1 MSTTKTELLR
11 KIRHKCLDC
20 VCEQPKEVE
29 LCPATQCPLWEFRM
43 GRDPFKTPRK
53 LSPAQQ
59 RSLQKAWAV
68 NARKNQSRG
77 NEKAK

>member
-29 LCPATQCPLWEFRM
+29 LCPATKCPLWEFRI
-43 GRDPFKTPRK
+43 R
-53 LSPAQQ
+53 
-59 RSLQKAWAV
+59 
-68 NARKNQSRG
+68 
-77 NEKAK
+77 

>member
-29 LCPATQCPLWEFRM
+29 LCPATQCPTVGIPHGQGPVQNAKEAVAGTAEKPSKGM
-43 GRDPFKTPRK
+43 GSQCPEESKPW
-53 LSPAQQ
+53 Q
-59 RSLQKAWAV
+59 
-68 NARKNQSRG
+68 
-77 NEKAK
+77 